1 MPAGTPTASAT
12 AALERYLEVSV
23 FLLLLVSTLAL
34 ATTGKL
40 DLPSSVVPVGLLGV
54 KAWRY
59 WHGGGPELSART
71 ANRLVVAYLA
81 VLPVDLWWFSGA
93 MAQGAPVPLLY
104 ATLLTTIHLMLVAML
119 VRLYSARTLRDY
131 AFLGLL
137 SFAMMLA
144 AAVLTVDTTYLV
156 FFVLFLMLA
165 ISTFIGLEMRRSAE
179 GAVVARVEPGSPAAA
194 RLYRALRSTSA
205 AMAVGALLLGA
216 ALFFLIPRYRAG
228 YLGGYTLQPQLIS
241 GFDDDVT
248 LGQIGEI
255 KKNTEVVLRARITQ
269 GAPQAGLLRWRG
281 IALASFDGRRWFNR
295 PAAPRVI
302 EPNAGGW
309 YPLGPAPD
317 GLYGNAA
324 ELRYSILLE
333 PLASEALFAP
343 YRVVALR
350 GVFAPEPERVGR
362 PRRSYIL
369 MDATESLS
377 NPYQNFTRR
386 LYEGISL
393 LPAVDRRALEAAGD
407 NYPESIREAYL
418 PLPALDPRVAAL
430 AEEITRNA
438 DNPFRKAE
446 GIERYLRTRFGY
458 TLEQLGPPP
467 ADPLAH
473 FLFERRAGHCEYFA
487 TAMTVMLRTLGIPAR
502 YVNGFLAGEYN
513 EIGGDFIVRA
523 SDAHSWVEVYFP
535 EYGWISFDPTPP
547 ADPIARGWLGRLA
560 LYWDWFE
567 LRWQEWVINYDAAHQ
582 QTLVQELAEDT
593 RAWLSALRQFWQ
605 QQRRAAVAAVK
616 SGQAALARSPSALP
630 ATLAALVL
638 VLLFLRRRALLDW
651 LAGRWGWSP
660 YPSERSPAR
669 VATLRYRE
677 LLRLLERH
685 GHRKSPAQTPREFA
699 QQLPWPTAMRLT
711 ELYEAARY
719 GAQPAALETMGTLL
733 AEFRRTLDANRRRR
747 TSRSRPDRRGPT
759 EAVC

>member
-1 MPAGTPTASAT
+1 MPATTETQPAA
-12 AALERYLEVSV
+12 AALERYLEVSL
-23 FLLLLVSTLAL
+23 FLLVLVSTLAL
-34 ATTGKL
+34 VTTGKL
-40 DLPSSVVPVGLLGV
+40 DLPSSVLPVVLLGV

-59 WHGGGPELSART
+59 HHGHGPELPART

-81 VLPVDLWWFSGA
+81 FLPVDLGWLSGE
-93 MAQGAPVPLLY
+93 MARGAPVPLLY
-104 ATLLTTIHLMLVAML
+104 ATLLATIHLMLFTLL

-144 AAVLTVDTTYLV
+144 AAVLTVDTTYLA
-156 FFVLFLMLA
+156 FFVLFLVLA
-165 ISTFIGLEMRRSAE
+165 ISTFTGLEMRRGAE
-179 GAVVARVEPGSPAAA
+179 GAVVERVEPGSPAAA

-205 AMAVGALLLGA
+205 AMAVGALLLGT

-269 GAPQAGLLRWRG
+269 GAAQAGVLRWRG
-281 IALASFDGRRWFNR
+281 IALSSFDGRRWFNT
-295 PAAPRVI
+295 PSAPRVI

-309 YPLGPAPD
+309 YPLGGVPA
-317 GLYGNAA
+317 GLYGNAV

-333 PLASEALFAP
+333 PLASDALFAP
-343 YRVVALR
+343 YRAVALR
-350 GVFAPEPERVGR
+350 GVFAPEPERIGR
-362 PRRSYIL
+362 LRRSYIL
-369 MDATESLS
+369 VDTTESLS

-393 LPAVDRRALEAAGD
+393 LPAVDRRELEAAGD
-407 NYPESIREAYL
+407 DYPESVRETYL
-418 PLPALDPRVAAL
+418 QLPTLDPRVAAL

-438 DNPFRKAE
+438 DNSFRKAE
-446 GIERYLRTRFGY
+446 TIERYLRTRYGY
-458 TLEQLGPPP
+458 TLEQPDPPP

-523 SDAHSWVEVYFP
+523 SDAHSWVEAYFP

-547 ADPIARGWLGRLA
+547 ADPVARGWLGRLA

-582 QTLVQELAEDT
+582 QTLVHELAQDT
-593 RAWLSALRQFWQ
+593 RAWLATARRFWRE
-605 QQRRAAVAAVK
+605 QRRAAVEAVK
-616 SGQAALARSPSALP
+616 SAQVALARSPHLLPMTLTAL
-630 ATLAALVL
+630 LL
-638 VLLFLRRRALLDW
+638 VLLVIRRRTLLDW
-651 LAGRWGWSP
+651 LAGRWGWSLHRN
-660 YPSERSPAR
+660 ERSAAR

-677 LLRLLERH
+677 LLRLLERR
-685 GHRKSPAQTPREFA
+685 GYRKSPAQTPREFA
-699 QQLPWPTAMRLT
+699 QQLPWPATTTLT

-719 GAQPAALETMGTLL
+719 GGQPAALEVMGALL
-733 AEFRRTLDANRRRR
+733 VEFRRTLDASHNQH
-747 TSRSRPDRRGPT
+747 TGGKP
-759 EAVC
+759 A

>member
-1 MPAGTPTASAT
+1 MSAT
-12 AALERYLEVSV
+12 TTMGSAPAALERYLELSV
-23 FLLLLVSTLAL
+23 FLLLLVSTLTL

-40 DLPSSVVPVGLLGV
+40 DLPSTVVPVGLLGV
-54 KAWRY
+54 KAWGY
-59 WHGGGPELSART
+59 WRGSGPKLSART
-71 ANRLVVAYLA
+71 ANRLVAAYLA
-81 VLPVDLWWFSGA
+81 LWPVDLWWFSGA
-93 MAQGAPVPLLY
+93 RAQGAPVPLLY
-104 ATLLTTIHLMLVAML
+104 ATLLATIHLMLVAML
-119 VRLYSARTLRDY
+119 VRLYSARTVRDY

-144 AAVLTVDTTYLV
+144 AAVLTVDTAYLV
-156 FFVLFLMLA
+156 FFVLFLGLA

-179 GAVVARVEPGSPAAA
+179 GAVGARVEPGSPAAA
-194 RLYRALRSTSA
+194 RLYRALRSTSVTIA
-205 AMAVGALLLGA
+205 ASMLLLGA

-255 KKNTEVVLRARITQ
+255 KRNTEVVLRARLTQ
-269 GAPQAGLLRWRG
+269 GAAHAGLLRWRG
-281 IALASFDGRRWFNR
+281 IALASFDGRRWFN
-295 PAAPRVI
+295 PPSAPRVI

-317 GLYGNAA
+317 GLYGNAV

-343 YRVVALR
+343 YRAVALR

-369 MDATESLS
+369 MDATDSLS

-393 LPAVDRRALEAAGD
+393 LPAVDRQALEAAGE
-407 NYPESIREAYL
+407 NYPDPIREAYL
-418 PLPALDPRVAAL
+418 QLPALDPRIVAL
-430 AEEITRNA
+430 AEEITRSA
-438 DNPFRKAE
+438 ANPFRKAE
-446 GIERYLRTRFGY
+446 AIERYLRTRFGY
-458 TLEQLGPPP
+458 TLEQPGPPP

-535 EYGWISFDPTPP
+535 GYGWISFDPTPP
-547 ADPIARGWLGRLA
+547 AEPIVRSWLGRLA

-582 QTLVQELAEDT
+582 QTLVHELVADT
-593 RAWLSALRQFWQ
+593 RAWLSAIRQFWQ

-616 SGQAALARSPSALP
+616 SGQAALARSPYALP
-630 ATLAALVL
+630 AALAALGL
-638 VLLFLRRRALLDW
+638 VWLLLRRHALLDW
-651 LAGRWGWSP
+651 LVVRWGWSP
-660 YPSERSPAR
+660 SPRERFPSR
-669 VATLRYRE
+669 VATLRYRA

-699 QQLPWPTAMRLT
+699 QQLPWPTVTTLT

-719 GAQPAALETMGTLL
+719 GAQPAALETMDTLL
-733 AEFRRTLDANRRRR
+733 AEFRRTLGANRRRR
-747 TSRSRPDRRGPT
+747 TRGNQLDRTGPST
-759 EAVC
+759 AVC